1 MHHKDRLIYEVA
13 DVLTHGVPPE
23 PVGVEVH
30 AEVVEV
36 GVRMG
41 YPAGITRGDH
51 PGVSIDRPL
60 WLTSAMGRSV
70 VTMDWMPRAEE
81 AMTDQ
86 QPVEPDAILDR
97 GGAAVPYRRTG
108 DNAAP
113 LASHTLIPMLAR
125 MATAGPVLTA
135 SAFAI
140 SALAA
145 AKAVEMAGRM
155 AWHLAGGPVAGG
167 SGTQAVPG
175 RLEVTWT
182 RVEIRWPS

>member
-1 MHHKDRLIYEVA
+1 M
-13 DVLTHGVPPE
+13 GWVPRTE
-23 PVGVEVH
+23 
-30 AEVVEV
+30 
-36 GVRMG
+36 
-41 YPAGITRGDH
+41 D
-51 PGVSIDRPL
+51 
-60 WLTSAMGRSV
+60 
-70 VTMDWMPRAEE
+70 

-86 QPVEPDAILDR
+86 QPVEPDAIVDR
-97 GGAAVPYRRTG
+97 DGAAVPYRRAG
-108 DNAAP
+108 DNSR
-113 LASHTLIPMLAR
+113 LHASQNLLPILAR

-167 SGTQAVPG
+167 AGTQAVPG

>member
-1 MHHKDRLIYEVA
+1 LQHALYRAAKADPGRRFHALSDKVYRR
-13 DVLTHGVPPE
+13 DVLELAWAQVRRNNGAPASTRPPW
-23 PVGVEVH
+23 PTSSSTGH
-30 AEVVEV
+30 
-36 GVRMG
+36 
-41 YPAGITRGDH
+41 
-51 PGVSIDRPL
+51 S
-60 WLTSAMGRSV
+60 SAMGRWV
-70 VTMDWMPRAEE
+70 VTMGWMPRAEE

-86 QPVEPDAILDR
+86 QPVEPDAIVDR
-97 GGAAVPYRRTG
+97 DGAAVPYRRAE

-125 MATAGPVLTA
+125 MATAGPMLTA

-145 AKAVEMAGRM
+145 AKAVQTAGRM
-155 AWHLAGGPVAGG
+155 AWQLGGGPVAAG
-167 SGTQAVPG
+167 SETRTAPG

>member
-1 MHHKDRLIYEVA
+1 
-13 DVLTHGVPPE
+13 
-23 PVGVEVH
+23 
-30 AEVVEV
+30 
-36 GVRMG
+36 
-41 YPAGITRGDH
+41 
-51 PGVSIDRPL
+51 
-60 WLTSAMGRSV
+60 
-70 VTMDWMPRAEE
+70 MPRAEE

-97 GGAAVPYRRTG
+97 GGAAVPYRGAG

-113 LASHTLIPMLAR
+113 LASQTLIPMLAR

-155 AWHLAGGPVAGG
+155 AWQLAGGPVVAG
-167 SGTQAVPG
+167 SGTRAVPG
-175 RLEVTWT
+175 RLEVTWI